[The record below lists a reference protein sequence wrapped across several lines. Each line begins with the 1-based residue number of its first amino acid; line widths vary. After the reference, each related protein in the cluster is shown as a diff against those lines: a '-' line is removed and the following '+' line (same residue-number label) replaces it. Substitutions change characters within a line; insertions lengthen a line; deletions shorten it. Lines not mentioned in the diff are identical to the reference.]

1 MLHPTV
7 TVHHGSERDPD
18 GDDGG
23 EGVPMSRRHTMT
35 RRALSAISGFLVI
48 PAGVAGGFLVATA
61 APAPAAA
68 ANSCAAHL
76 TALAASTASPT
87 PNPSAATPPATPPAP
102 SPRAPPPPRPCP
114 SHPVPPAAQPVPL
127 ADPPAALA
135 EPQPEPQPKP
145 NPLVTLALGEAV
157 HNRSGRVDPHT
168 GGRASALCG
177 LGLAG
182 WPLERHSED
191 HHH

>member
-68 ANSCAAHL
+68 ADSCAAH
-76 TALAASTASPT
+76 
-87 PNPSAATPPATPPAP
+87 PPPLAP
-102 SPRAPPPPRPCP
+102 SPASPAPTPRPPPPTPTTP
-114 SHPVPPAAQPVPL
+114 
-127 ADPPAALA
+127 
-135 EPQPEPQPKP
+135 
-145 NPLVTLALGEAV
+145 
-157 HNRSGRVDPHT
+157 
-168 GGRASALCG
+168 
-177 LGLAG
+177 
-182 WPLERHSED
+182 
-191 HHH
+191 